1 MLHLVSPHTTYTS
14 THTPCKSHCPHVC
27 LLQSGSFL
35 SRHFGDPYRR
45 EARRARSSRAD
56 VWLSS
61 MVEGRR
67 LCHMLCFTTGYMPI
81 CKVRVSGV
89 VRKRRFTRPPL
100 YFRRNRDLGK
110 GVRSRRTRLF
120 GDQLWPAD
128 AGSWQIADGSDPRTT
143 RARVTSVGDLRVHFV
158 VERRAVAD
166 P

>member
-1 MLHLVSPHTTYTS
+1 MSDLGGLGCHFVDQMLHLVSPHTTYTS

-89 VRKRRFTRPPL
+89 VRKRRFSPRLRLAPPPL
-100 YFRRNRDLGK
+100 NLI
-110 GVRSRRTRLF
+110 SCL
-120 GDQLWPAD
+120 P
-128 AGSWQIADGSDPRTT
+128 T
-143 RARVTSVGDLRVHFV
+143 RAPRCAAHLLLGSGQEFKNRGVGGGCI
-158 VERRAVAD
+158 
-166 P
+166 